1 MASASEVE
9 LGEARQSTTS
19 TSDAS
24 VCLSWSRLT
33 VSTKS
38 KTGGTAS
45 KQLLNGVSGT
55 IKGGL
60 WAIMGASGSGKTTF
74 MSSLSLR
81 LDTYR
86 MQQTGTLTL
95 NGRPYDN
102 SMLKSVSGYVM
113 QDDLVNAHLTVFETL
128 KYAAEL
134 RMPASTPRQ
143 ERLDMV
149 ESVMDLVG
157 IVHCRD
163 TIVGD
168 TRTKG
173 ISGGERKRLC
183 IAIELLTKPR
193 LLFLDEPTVSLLL
206 FRPRHFDTDLCDG
219 GMLFL
224 ERQLP
229 IFATAV
235 FLRFNGIILTPPNL
249 AHPLPLLHTLT
260 HRAVWTAPLP
270 SHWSSC
276 SRR

>member
-134 RMPASTPRQ
+134 RMPASTPRR
-143 ERLDMV
+143 ERIDMI

-193 LLFLDEPTVSLLL
+193 LLFLDEPTVRLLL
-206 FRPRHFDTDLCDG
+206 FRPVTSTLV
-219 GMLFL
+219 
-224 ERQLP
+224 
-229 IFATAV
+229 FATVAC
-235 FLRFNGIILTPPNL
+235 FSWNGRFQSLRQPYSFVSTESYS
-249 AHPLPLLHTLT
+249 PLPTLHTLT